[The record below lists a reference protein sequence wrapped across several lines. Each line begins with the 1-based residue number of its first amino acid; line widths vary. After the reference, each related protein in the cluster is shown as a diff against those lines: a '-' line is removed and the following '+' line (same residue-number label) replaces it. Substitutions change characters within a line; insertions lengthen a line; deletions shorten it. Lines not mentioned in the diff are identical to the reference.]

1 VFKVDS
7 HYTARHDKILLYGF
21 DLLEITLAGHRLVM
35 AKVVS
40 FTLEENILPVDFR
53 LHNIS
58 WVQMQLRFDLLFPP
72 LYNNKAIQAKFL
84 NESSLTI
91 SYETT
96 VSKTSLTQKQ
106 FVYY

>member
-1 VFKVDS
+1 M
-7 HYTARHDKILLYGF
+7 
-21 DLLEITLAGHRLVM
+21 TLAGHRLVM

-58 WVQMQLRFDLLFPP
+58 LVQMQLRFDLLFPP
-72 LYNNKAIQAKFL
+72 LYINKAIQAKSL
-84 NESSLTI
+84 NEISLTI

-106 FVYY
+106 FVCY